1 MPFYLVWAWN
11 GVNRSQL
18 MYQYWGL
25 NQKIQLPSISG
36 RYPMLGDN
44 LWLLHLHFIFAEMPN
59 AIGK

>member
-1 MPFYLVWAWN
+1 
-11 GVNRSQL
+11 